1 MKLVFVSGTQGSGKT
16 SLVREL
22 IMRLSK
28 ERRRSAV
35 IVNEEGLVAYDQ
47 DFVQA
52 HNTVV
57 KSIRGG

>member
-16 SLVREL
+16 SLVREV

-35 IVNEEGLVAYDQ
+35 ITNEEGLVAYDQ

-52 HNTVV
+52 CDTVV

>member
-16 SLVREL
+16 SLVREV

-47 DFVQA
+47 DFLQA
-52 HNTVV
+52 YNTVV

>member
-16 SLVREL
+16 SLVREV

-35 IVNEEGLVAYDQ
+35 IVNEEGLVTYDQ
-47 DFVQA
+47 DFMQA
-52 HNTVV
+52 YNTVV

>member
-16 SLVREL
+16 SLVREV

-52 HNTVV
+52 YNTVV